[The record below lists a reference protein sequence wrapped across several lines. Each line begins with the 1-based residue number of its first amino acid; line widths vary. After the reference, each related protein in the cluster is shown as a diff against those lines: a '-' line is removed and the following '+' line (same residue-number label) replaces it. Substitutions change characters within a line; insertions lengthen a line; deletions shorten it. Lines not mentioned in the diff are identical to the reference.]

1 LAQVNYPNVLK
12 WPIITYIL
20 GSIFLVVAGF
30 VAPGIDSMFPATET
44 DFILDLVFG
53 AWVGS
58 KMVQMGGKY
67 YDGLLGGA
75 AMGVVIGVIEVAFI
89 ALASVVAMEGMGD
102 LASGFVF
109 SLLTAVIGALI
120 GAGYASTK

>member
-1 LAQVNYPNVLK
+1 LTGVSYPNVLK

-20 GSIFLVVAGF
+20 GSIFLIVGGL

-44 DFILDLVFG
+44 DFILDLIFG

-58 KMVQMGGKY
+58 KMVQTGGKY

-75 AMGVVIGVIEVAFI
+75 AMGVVIGVIEVVFL
-89 ALASVVAMEGMGD
+89 ALASIIAMEGMGD

-109 SLLTAVIGALI
+109 SLLMAVIGALI
-120 GAGYASTK
+120 GAGYALTK